1 MLKAEL
7 GPISLEQTLG
17 ERFTGGSSTP
27 IWKLR
32 FAAKRGEQSRETRLV
47 AKWVKP
53 SCELRRASYL
63 SELLSRK
70 ALPIYTI

>member
-7 GPISLEQTLG
+7 GAISLEQTAG

-32 FAAKRGEQSRETRLV
+32 FAAKRGEQSKETRLV

-53 SCELRRASYL
+53 GCELRKASYL
-63 SELLSRK
+63 NELLAER
-70 ALPIYTI
+70 PWP